1 MTDFKTSGVKRTLP
15 RLKRCCIDCNAM
27 QTRRRT
33 YGRRSGLISQ
43 PPFGYIFIRSRSP
56 MPPKVRGITS
66 RPH

>member
-43 PPFGYIFIRSRSP
+43 LLGTYFIRSRSP